1 MGEYQRRRRG
11 ILHAAAVIAFAG
23 LAAACAPVPTDPAP
37 VVLKGAAL
45 GVPGDG
51 AGAAGPV
58 VRPGGEARRIVVRGG
73 QSLSGIARTHH
84 VSKHAIIAA
93 NHLTPPY
100 DVRTGQHL
108 IIPGGAE
115 APVQQQTAALP
126 STAPTG
132 QGHPQPEIIPLDGPA
147 KAVPP
152 PQNAARQVPV
162 VLKPYTP
169 PSSDASSPAKRPPAE
184 PSAARAARAEPAA
197 APPEASPVASGAAPG
212 AVTHGS
218 HYAWPVRGRVLAGYG
233 VASGGSHND
242 GINIAAPRGTPVAA
256 VDAGVVAYAGNE
268 LRGYGNLVLVKHANG
283 WITAYAHCDELLV
296 KQGDKVNRGQAI
308 AKVGATGGVSEPQL
322 HFELRR
328 GKKAVDPREFLTPA
342 PSAGEPGDTADRQ
355 G

>member
-23 LAAACAPVPTDPAP
+23 LVAACAPVPTDPAP

-51 AGAAGPV
+51 AGAAGTV
-58 VRPGGEARRIVVRGG
+58 ARPGGEARRIVVRGG

-126 STAPTG
+126 SAAPTG
-132 QGHPQPEIIPLDGPA
+132 QGHPQPEIIPLDGPAPA

-169 PSSDASSPAKRPPAE
+169 PTADASAPAKRPPAE
-184 PSAARAARAEPAA
+184 PSAARAARAETAA
-197 APPEASPVASGAAPG
+197 AKPEASPAASGAG
-212 AVTHGS
+212 THGG
-218 HYAWPVRGRVLAGYG
+218 HFGWPVRGRVLAGYG
-233 VASGGSHND
+233 VAAGGSHND
-242 GINIAAPRGTPVAA
+242 GINIAAPRGTSIAA
-256 VDAGVVAYAGNE
+256 VDGGVVAYAGNE

-296 KQGDKVNRGQAI
+296 KQGDKVSRGQPI

-328 GKKAVDPREFLTPA
+328 GKKAVDPREFLAPA
-342 PSAGEPGDTADRQ
+342 PSAGEDRSVTS